1 MKLHKYLEEGK
12 IYIIAEMSGNH
23 GGSLE
28 KALEIVRAAAKA
40 GADCLKTQ
48 TYTADTLTINAHT
61 EPFLLRDGL
70 WDRQYLYDLYQK
82 AGTPWEWMPV
92 IKKEAEALGMDFLS
106 TPFDDTAV
114 DFLEGIGEEFYK
126 IASFEL
132 IDIPLIKKAASTGK
146 PLIISCGMGTPEEIQ
161 EAMDAAKSAGSGQV
175 VLLKCCSAYP
185 TDYETMHLRTITD
198 MKERFG
204 VPVGLS
210 DHSIGTTADI
220 AAAALGAQ
228 VIEKHFCISRQDN
241 TVDSAFSLSKD
252 EFAQMVQAV
261 RNTEKALGIGSPSG
275 GVSYGPSAEEA
286 QSYSL
291 RRSIYAVKD
300 IAAGE
305 PFTRENIRC
314 IRPSGGLHPRYYEEL
329 IGGKRAGRAIPFG
342 TPLHMDDIQQ

>member
-1 MKLHKYLEEGK
+1 
-12 IYIIAEMSGNH
+12 
-23 GGSLE
+23 
-28 KALEIVRAAAKA
+28 
-40 GADCLKTQ
+40 
-48 TYTADTLTINAHT
+48 
-61 EPFLLRDGL
+61 
-70 WDRQYLYDLYQK
+70 
-82 AGTPWEWMPV
+82 MPV

-132 IDIPLIKKAASTGK
+132 VDIPLIKKAASTGK

-161 EAMDAAKSAGSGQV
+161 EALDAAKSEGTGQV

-261 RNTEKALGIGSPSG
+261 RNTEKALGNCSPSG